1 MSKKESFIQ
10 KKIEKA
16 VSDFISVYATGN
28 YLRLDWG
35 KGPGTEDTPGY
46 RGLLRDDKRS
56 KAVGNSSFSPRLRR
70 RPVYYPGQDTS
81 RGWTIPHHY
90 EFVLSIH
97 PYLHDGIEEEI
108 RPEDIK
114 EVYLSHDLLNRK
126 CMEEI
131 VRDFLKLSN
140 AEVLEKYVVNKNIFS
155 KKSLDIME
163 AVDRKNARIAELE
176 QSIEEGA
183 ELDAKLNAK
192 IAERERTRVP
202 EERVIA

>member
-1 MSKKESFIQ
+1 MSIKENYLQ
-10 KKIEKA
+10 MKIDKA
-16 VSDFISVYATGN
+16 ISAFRTAYAKEGF
-28 YLRLDWG
+28 LRLDFG
-35 KGPGTEDTPGY
+35 KGIGTEDSPCYGEILTA
-46 RGLLRDDKRS
+46 DNRS
-56 KAVGNSSFSPRLRR
+56 KIVGNSSFSPRMRR
-70 RPVYYPGQDTS
+70 KPVYYPGQITN
-81 RGWTIPHHY
+81 RGWAIPHHY

-97 PYLHDGIEEEI
+97 PYLHDGIEEVI

-114 EVYLSHDLLNRK
+114 EVYLSHNLLNRK
-126 CMEEI
+126 CMEKI

-183 ELDAKLNAK
+183 ELDSKLNAK
-192 IAERERTRVP
+192 IAERVRVP

>member
-1 MSKKESFIQ
+1 MSKKESYIQ

-16 VSDFISVYATGN
+16 VSDFISIYAIGG

-35 KGPGTEDTPGY
+35 KGPGTEDAPGY

-70 RPVYYPGQDTS
+70 KPVYYPGQDTS

-97 PYLHDGIEEEI
+97 PYLHDGIEEVI
-108 RPEDIK
+108 SPEDIK
-114 EVYLSHDLLNRK
+114 EVYLSRDLLNRK
-126 CMEEI
+126 CLEEI
-131 VRDFLKLSN
+131 ARDFLKLSN

-163 AVDRKNARIAELE
+163 TVDRKNARIAELE

-183 ELDAKLNAK
+183 ELDSKLNAK
-192 IAERERTRVP
+192 IAERVRVP